1 MPRPFAVIGM
11 TVFFTLAVL
20 NDTDIRAANAAF
32 WLFFAATAVSVLIK
46 KVRKELVLPCA
57 FAAGTVA
64 CLLLSL
70 TYQYYYL
77 PRLALSG
84 TQADISVCITSE
96 GEEKYGNCYYE
107 GRIFEADGEETDI
120 KVRLVFSSPLEAEA
134 YDTVSGKFKLYTLGE
149 TSEKYLESYRTT
161 GTYLG
166 AVPSGEY
173 SVTARSGRAPTGL
186 LVIKLRSAIKEAILK
201 ALPNENGALAAA
213 LLLGDKSGLS
223 DETLAAFSKIGITHI
238 ICVSGF
244 HLSLWSMLILNI
256 LRKTGIPR
264 GFACIGAMLGTVAFM
279 FISGMTYSVQRSGI
293 MTLLF
298 LLGDLLMRKTDS
310 LNSLGLSLT
319 VIGIIDPF
327 SMGSVSLRL
336 SALATAGII
345 LCSEL
350 VIPKF
355 RDGLQRR
362 VPKLFFNA
370 AANIGESLLHT
381 LAATAFTLPVSIR
394 LYGTFNF
401 VSLLAN
407 LLLTAAASPCMV
419 LGAVGAAFGSR
430 FDVFNPFAF
439 SSGVFGAY
447 MTGGSRLLA
456 SSDIAELS
464 ISDDKVCVL
473 LFGLFSLCAVSV
485 LFAFFGH
492 SMPRLTAVL
501 CAAVFVVCSVTY
513 SFSEDTITRA
523 VLVDAGNGICLM
535 LTKGRENILIG
546 AGGNDFDSAN
556 LLKNELSQMK
566 GEFTAAFIPNNETS
580 CAGNALN
587 AFMTA
592 IPERVYSDDLPD
604 GCDLL
609 LHDTQ
614 AYPFGQTYKS
624 EKFTV
629 TAYNTDSG
637 YAAFIKTDDI
647 TLLVCFDAMA
657 DYSSL
662 PSEARNADI
671 LIFRGDYPR
680 SIGEYGF
687 DTVGVSASNQ
697 RGIAIV
703 NELKALGI
711 NAVAT
716 AGCGSIELRF
726 QDGKTVLNRR

>member
-20 NDTDIRAANAAF
+20 NDTDIRAAKAAF
-32 WLFFAATAVSVLIK
+32 WLFFAAATVSVFIER
-46 KVRKELVLPCA
+46 VRKERVLPCA

-84 TQADISVCITSE
+84 MQADISVCITSE

-107 GRIFEADGEETDI
+107 GKVFEADGEETDV
-120 KVRLVFSSPLEAEA
+120 KVRLVFSSPLEAEP
-134 YDTVSGKFKLYTLGE
+134 YDTVTGKFKFYTLGE
-149 TSEKYLESYRTT
+149 TNEKYLEAYRTT

-166 AVPSGEY
+166 AVPIEEY
-173 SVTARSGRAPTGL
+173 SIIPRSGRMPMGL
-186 LVIKLRSAIKEAILK
+186 LVIKLRSLIKGAIMKS
-201 ALPNENGALAAA
+201 LPNENGALAVA

-223 DETLAAFSKIGITHI
+223 EETLAGFSKIGITHI

-256 LRKTGIPR
+256 LRKSGIPR
-264 GFACIGAMLGTVAFM
+264 RLACIGAMLGTVAFM

-298 LLGDLLMRKTDS
+298 LLGELLMRKTDS

-350 VIPKF
+350 VIPKLHNS
-355 RDGLQRR
+355 LQRLT
-362 VPKLFFNA
+362 PKPLLKITA
-370 AANIGESLLHT
+370 YIGESLLHT
-381 LAATAFTLPVSIR
+381 VAATAFTLPVSIQ

-401 VSLLAN
+401 VSLPAN
-407 LLLTAAASPCMV
+407 LLLTAAASPSMV
-419 LGAVGAAFGSR
+419 FGAVGAAFGSL

-439 SSGVFGAY
+439 ASAVFGAY
-447 MTGGSRLLA
+447 MIGGSKILA
-456 SSDIAELS
+456 SSDVAEIS

-473 LFGLFSLCAVSV
+473 LFGLFLLCAMSV
-485 LFAFFGH
+485 LFAFSGH

-513 SFSEDTITRA
+513 SVSDDAITKA
-523 VLVDAGNGICLM
+523 VLVDTGNGICL
-535 LTKGRENILIG
+535 KISKRRENILIG
-546 AGGNDFDSAN
+546 AGGSGFEGANRLND
-556 LLKNELSQMK
+556 ELSQMN
-566 GEFTAAFIPNNETS
+566 GEFTAAYIPNDETS

-587 AFMTA
+587 AFLTA
-592 IPERVYSDDLPD
+592 VPKRVYSDALPD
-604 GCDLL
+604 GCELL
-609 LHDTQ
+609 LCDTEMHS
-614 AYPFGQTYKS
+614 FEQTYKS
-624 EKFTV
+624 ENFTV

-637 YAAFIKTDDI
+637 CAAHIKTDDI
-647 TLLVCFDAMA
+647 TILACFDAMT
-657 DYSSL
+657 DFSL
-662 PSEARNADI
+662 LPREARNADV
-671 LIFRGDYPR
+671 LIFRGDYPQN
-680 SIGEYGF
+680 IAEYGF
-687 DTVGVSASNQ
+687 DAVAVSATNQ

-726 QDGKTVLNRR
+726 QDGKTALNRR